1 MLRILLCCLSLHI
14 SAIADTSA
22 ESNFHQCI
30 KQEVLP
36 ACLDGF
42 YKVPD
47 FLNFKGGYVY
57 VFVHNGKLFAY
68 GVKNLDGST
77 TAHYD
82 IYNPDKSLRSRLDK
96 EVIFLQNLAIN
107 DTSLYGGTSYN
118 FQNGSTYYTKG
129 KILANGDLHLDFALD
144 SYHILGKSFLWQRLS
159 ETQVRH
165 HDLRPIN
172 KQQALETL
180 KDK

>member
-1 MLRILLCCLSLHI
+1 MLRAALLLSFVYSAVAGIESTFNQCL
-14 SAIADTSA
+14 
-22 ESNFHQCI
+22 

-36 ACLDGF
+36 VCLDGF

-77 TAHYD
+77 TATYD
-82 IYNPDKSLRSRLDK
+82 IHNPDKSLRSRLDK
-96 EVIFLQNLAIN
+96 EVIFLQNLAIK
-107 DTSLYGGTSYN
+107 DTDLHGGTSYN

-159 ETQVRH
+159 ETQVAH

>member
-1 MLRILLCCLSLHI
+1 MLRALLCYLALCMSAVAGIESTFNQCL
-14 SAIADTSA
+14 
-22 ESNFHQCI
+22 
-30 KQEVLP
+30 KQEALP
-36 ACLDGF
+36 ICLDGF

-77 TAHYD
+77 TATYD
-82 IYNPDKSLRSRLDK
+82 IHNPDKSLRSRLDK
-96 EVIFLQNLAIN
+96 EVIFLQNLAIK
-107 DTSLYGGTSYN
+107 DTDLHGGTSYN

-159 ETQVRH
+159 ETQVAH